1 MTYISDFLKNK
12 YIYMHTFRSIKC
24 DLYVHNIEHIMLFKK
39 LPVMLSKKCFQ
50 LINIPHENLGARQ
63 IPALLALCQRVA
75 SILLSFSSFSLAFPL
90 ICWHQGVCAWSVS

>member
-39 LPVMLSKKCFQ
+39 LPVMLSKKM
-50 LINIPHENLGARQ
+50 LPIN
-63 IPALLALCQRVA
+63 
-75 SILLSFSSFSLAFPL
+75 
-90 ICWHQGVCAWSVS
+90 